1 MTMCKLRIYAALGVL
16 VLTFGCSTT
25 RSISRSQYTSETS
38 YYPVDPADRHT
49 HGAFGYRGELSEHDV
64 LAIDPERRITEAEI
78 AEALANTAP
87 LTLRRGSTILL
98 VQSGAVIP
106 DAPMIA
112 ELEREFTIVPFS
124 GVPTDAHD
132 GSKGAYSRLLR
143 LTAARAGCETIVCY
157 WGILES
163 GRSDVVTKT
172 ISWVPLAGW
181 MLPDEKQAMR
191 IRLKV
196 ALIDVRSGKW
206 TVISPAAHENR
217 AISTR
222 FSRGRSDQQ
231 QVESLKQLAYASAA
245 RELGVAPR

>member
-1 MTMCKLRIYAALGVL
+1 MTMHKLKIWVALGMIGL
-16 VLTFGCSTT
+16 ALGCKST
-25 RSISRSQYTSETS
+25 RSISNSHYVRETGCFPQGATYTEAAFA
-38 YYPVDPADRHT
+38 YY
-49 HGAFGYRGELSEHDV
+49 GELSEHDV
-64 LAIDPERRITEAEI
+64 LAIDPERRITETEI
-78 AEALANTAP
+78 AQALANTAP
-87 LTLRRGSTILL
+87 PIPRRGSTILL
-98 VQSGAVIP
+98 VQSGAAIP
-106 DAPMIA
+106 DAAMVA
-112 ELEREFTIVPFS
+112 ELERDFTVVPFS
-124 GVPTDAHD
+124 GVPSDAHD

-196 ALIDVRSGKW
+196 AVIDVRSGKW
-206 TVISPAAHENR
+206 KVVSPAAHENR

-222 FSRGRSDQQ
+222 FSRGSSDQQ
-231 QVESLKQLAYASAA
+231 QVESLKRLAYASAA
-245 RELGVAPR
+245 RDITAAPR

>member
-1 MTMCKLRIYAALGVL
+1 MTMRQLRIYAAFAIIACVLG
-16 VLTFGCSTT
+16 CART
-25 RSISRSQYTSETS
+25 RSISNSHFVRETS
-38 YYPVDPADRHT
+38 YYPVDPTDPHT
-49 HGAFGYRGELSEHDV
+49 HGAFGYHGELSEHDV
-64 LAIDPERRITEAEI
+64 LAVDSERRITETEI
-78 AEALANTAP
+78 AEALASIAP
-87 LTLRRGSTILL
+87 PTLRRGSTILL

-106 DAPMIA
+106 DAPMVS
-112 ELEREFTIVPFS
+112 ELERDFKVVPFS

-143 LTAARAGCETIVCY
+143 LTAARGGCETIVCY
-157 WGILES
+157 WGFLES
-163 GRSDVVTKT
+163 GRSDAVTKT

-196 ALIDVRSGKW
+196 AVIDVRSGKW
-206 TVISPAAHENR
+206 TVLSPAAHENR
-217 AISTR
+217 AMSTR

-231 QVESLKQLAYASAA
+231 QVESLKRLAYASAA

>member
-1 MTMCKLRIYAALGVL
+1 MRKLRIYAAIGIMALA
-16 VLTFGCSTT
+16 FGCSTT
-25 RSISRSQYTSETS
+25 RSISRSQYIPETG
-38 YYPVDPADRHT
+38 YYQVDPTDQHIHA
-49 HGAFGYRGELSEHDV
+49 AFGYHGELSEHDV
-64 LAIDPERRITEAEI
+64 LALDPERRITEADI
-78 AEALANTAP
+78 AEALANTASP
-87 LTLRRGSTILL
+87 TLRRGATILL

-106 DAPMIA
+106 DVPMVA
-112 ELEREFTIVPFS
+112 ELERDFKVVPFS

-132 GSKGAYSRLLR
+132 GSRGAYSRLLR

-181 MLPDEKQAMR
+181 VLPDEKQAMR

-196 ALIDVRSGKW
+196 AVIDVRSGKW

-222 FSRGRSDQQ
+222 LSRGSSDQQ
-231 QVESLKQLAYASAA
+231 QVESLKRLAYASAA
-245 RELGVAPR
+245 RELGVAPRQP